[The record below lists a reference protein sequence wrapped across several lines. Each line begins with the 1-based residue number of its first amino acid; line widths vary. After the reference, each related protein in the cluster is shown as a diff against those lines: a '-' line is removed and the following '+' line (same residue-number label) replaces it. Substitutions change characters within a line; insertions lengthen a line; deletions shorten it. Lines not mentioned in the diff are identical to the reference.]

1 MIFSLFD
8 SNEKEISK
16 LKKVV
21 AQINNLEDEVKNASK
36 DDFISQ
42 TKLWQEEFVEISPD
56 KLKKKLDEI
65 LPKAFAMVRESAR
78 RTLNKRQRQSIKKR
92 H

>member
-16 LKKVV
+16 LKKIV
-21 AQINNLEDEVKNASK
+21 AQINSFEDEVKSASK

-56 KLKKKLDEI
+56 KTKKKLDDKER
-65 LPKAFAMVRESAR
+65 VS
-78 RTLNKRQRQSIKKR
+78 
-92 H
+92 